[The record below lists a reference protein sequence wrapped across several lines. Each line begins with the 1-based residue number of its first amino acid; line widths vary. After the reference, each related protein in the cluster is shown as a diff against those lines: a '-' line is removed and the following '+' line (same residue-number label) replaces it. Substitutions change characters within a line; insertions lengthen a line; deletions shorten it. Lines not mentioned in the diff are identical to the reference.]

1 MSVFDKVSDWLDGVY
16 ESFGKFVSEHWVT
29 YWVALAVVTAGG
41 FLGHFF
47 GWPFSLFV
55 PGWFVFVGWIF
66 KRKYEK
72 YQ

>member
-1 MSVFDKVSDWLDGVY
+1 MSIFDKVSDWLNGVY
-16 ESFGKFVSEHWVT
+16 GTFGKFVSENWKT
-29 YWVALAVVTAGG
+29 YYAALAVVTAGG

-66 KRKYEK
+66 KRKYENR
-72 YQ
+72 